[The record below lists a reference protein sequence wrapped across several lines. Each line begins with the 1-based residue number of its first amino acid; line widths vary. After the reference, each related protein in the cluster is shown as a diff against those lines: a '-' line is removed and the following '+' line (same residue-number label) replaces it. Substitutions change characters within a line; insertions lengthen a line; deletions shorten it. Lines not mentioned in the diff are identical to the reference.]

1 MRRRIVTVAVL
12 AAVLAITLFGV
23 PLSYAVAASLL
34 GDEAAQA
41 EHVADVAA
49 IAVAAHLARNEP
61 VTSLDSSDPSIS
73 LALYGPDGRR
83 LVGDGPPRADVTV
96 LDAMGG
102 RVISD
107 PDATGG
113 LAVAVPV
120 TDGTTVTGVVR
131 AGSPYPGVWLRII
144 GAWAVMVAL
153 GAVAVVA
160 TWLLARRSARRLS
173 APLESL
179 AGTAQ
184 RLGEGDF
191 SIRTAASGIPE
202 IDAAGSALDV
212 TAGRLGD
219 LVSRERAFSSHASH
233 QLRTPLTGL
242 RLTLETAL
250 DAPPAAQ
257 QAAVVS
263 ALESADRLERTIDDL
278 LSLARHRPGDRAVLL
293 LAVLVEDWTTAWS
306 PVLEGRG
313 RRLQVTTAPE
323 LPVSRASAGAVRQVV
338 DVLVDNAVVHGG
350 GTVGLVVRDA
360 GGTVAIDV
368 SDEGDGPPDPFQVF
382 RSRPGAAPG
391 HGIGLALA
399 RALAE
404 AEGGR
409 LELSRA
415 RPPVFSLLLPA
426 AGSCASVDPA
436 PAAAAVPPT
445 PSAPRRPGPSAQTSP
460 APWR

>member
-1 MRRRIVTVAVL
+1 VV
-12 AAVLAITLFGV
+12 
-23 PLSYAVAASLL
+23 
-34 GDEAAQA
+34 
-41 EHVADVAA
+41 
-49 IAVAAHLARNEP
+49 
-61 VTSLDSSDPSIS
+61 
-73 LALYGPDGRR
+73 
-83 LVGDGPPRADVTV
+83 
-96 LDAMGG
+96 
-102 RVISD
+102 SD
-107 PDATGG
+107 PDAPGG

-131 AGSPYPGVWLRII
+131 ASSPYPGVWLRIA
-144 GAWAVMVAL
+144 GAWVVMAAL
-153 GAVAVVA
+153 GAVAVAA

-179 AGTAQ
+179 AGAAQ

-191 SIRTAASGIPE
+191 SIRTAPSGIPE

-212 TAGRLGD
+212 TADRLGD

-250 DAPPAAQ
+250 DAPPPAQ
-257 QAAVVS
+257 QAALGS

-278 LSLARHRPGDRAVLL
+278 LSLARHRPGDRAELPL
-293 LAVLVEDWTTAWS
+293 DALVQDWTSAWS
-306 PVLEGRG
+306 AVLEGRD
-313 RRLQVTTAPE
+313 RRLRVSSAPE

-360 GGTVAIDV
+360 GATVAIDV
-368 SDEGDGPPDPFQVF
+368 SDEGDGPPDPHEVF
-382 RSRPGAAPG
+382 RSRQGTAPG

-409 LELSRA
+409 LVLSRA

-426 AGSCASVDPA
+426 AGTCAAADSGPA
-436 PAAAAVPPT
+436 PASRPPRQ
-445 PSAPRRPGPSAQTSP
+445 SAPHRPGPSGLATP
-460 APWR
+460 APGR

>member
-1 MRRRIVTVAVL
+1 VRRRIVTLAVL

-23 PLSYAVAASLL
+23 PLAYAVAASFL
-34 GDEAAQA
+34 GDEEAEA

-49 IAVAAHLARNEP
+49 IAVAAHLARGEA
-61 VTSLDSSDPSIS
+61 VTTLPSSDPNI
-73 LALYGPDGRR
+73 ALTLYSPTGARI
-83 LVGDGPPRADVTV
+83 VGDGPARADPMVRAA
-96 LDAMGG
+96 LGG
-102 RVISD
+102 RVVTD
-107 PDATGG
+107 PDARGG

-120 TDGTTVTGVVR
+120 SDGTAVTGVVR
-131 AGSPYPGVWLRII
+131 ASTPYEGVWSQIA
-144 GAWAVMVAL
+144 GAWGVMLAL
-153 GAVAVVA
+153 GAVAVAA
-160 TWLLARRSARRLS
+160 TWLLARRQARRLS

-179 AGTAQ
+179 AGAAQ

-191 SIRTAASGIPE
+191 SIRTADSGIPE

-250 DAPPAAQ
+250 DAPADVQ

-263 ALESADRLERTIDDL
+263 ALESADRLERTIGDL
-278 LSLARHRPGDRAVLL
+278 LSLARNPRGDRSPLPL
-293 LAVLVEDWTTAWS
+293 DDLVEDWTTAWS
-306 PVLEGRG
+306 VVLAGHGRQ
-313 RRLQVTTAPE
+313 LEVSTAPE
-323 LPVSRASAGAVRQVV
+323 PPFARASAGAVRQVV
-338 DVLVDNAVVHGG
+338 DVLVDNAVVHGC
-350 GTVGLVVRDA
+350 GTVRLVVRDA
-360 GGTVAIDV
+360 GTAVAIDV
-368 SDEGDGPPDPFQVF
+368 SDEGDGPPDPDAVF
-382 RSRPGAAPG
+382 RSRQDGGTG

-409 LELSRA
+409 LVLSRA

-426 AGSCASVDPA
+426 AGTCA
-436 PAAAAVPPT
+436 
-445 PSAPRRPGPSAQTSP
+445 
-460 APWR
+460 

>member
-1 MRRRIVTVAVL
+1 VRRRIVTVAVL
-12 AAVLAITLFGV
+12 AAVLAITLFGI
-23 PLSYAVAASLL
+23 PLGYAVAGSYL
-34 GDEAAQA
+34 GDEAARA

-49 IAVAAHLARNEP
+49 IAVAAHLARGEP
-61 VTSLDSSDPSIS
+61 VTALPSSDAEVS
-73 LALYGPDGRR
+73 LALYTVDGSRV
-83 LVGDGPPRADVTV
+83 VGDGPARADPTV
-96 LDAMGG
+96 RDALGG
-102 RVISD
+102 RVVSD
-107 PDATGG
+107 PDAPGG

-131 AGSPYPGVWLRII
+131 ASSPYGGVWLQIA
-144 GAWAVMVAL
+144 GAWAVMLAL
-153 GAVAVVA
+153 GAVAVLA
-160 TWLLARRSARRLS
+160 TWLLARRQARRLS
-173 APLESL
+173 APLEEL
-179 AGTAQ
+179 AGAAQ

-191 SIRTAASGIPE
+191 SVRTTPSGIPE

-250 DAPPAAQ
+250 DAPAPAQ
-257 QAAVVS
+257 QAAVGS
-263 ALESADRLERTIDDL
+263 ALESADRLERTIGDL
-278 LSLARHRPGDRAVLL
+278 LSLARHRPGDRAELP
-293 LAVLVEDWTTAWS
+293 LAALVEDWTAAWAG
-306 PVLEGRG
+306 VLAGRG
-313 RRLQVTTAPE
+313 RRLQVSAAPE

-360 GGTVAIDV
+360 GATVAIDV
-368 SDEGDGPPDPFQVF
+368 SDEGNGPPDPDAVF
-382 RSRPGAAPG
+382 RSRQDGAAG

-409 LELSRA
+409 LVLSRA

-426 AGSCASVDPA
+426 AGTCA
-436 PAAAAVPPT
+436 
-445 PSAPRRPGPSAQTSP
+445 
-460 APWR
+460 